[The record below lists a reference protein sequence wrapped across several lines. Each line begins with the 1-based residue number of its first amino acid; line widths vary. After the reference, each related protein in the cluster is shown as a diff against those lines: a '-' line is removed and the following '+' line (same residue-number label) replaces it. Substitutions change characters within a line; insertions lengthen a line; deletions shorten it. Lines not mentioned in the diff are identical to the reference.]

1 MTEDRITE
9 LYLQIRPASI
19 GFFKFLLE
27 GYDGL
32 ATLSTL
38 DRTRGLVRLMVPS
51 SRYSELLDVV
61 SALAPRL
68 RNEPDNQHE
77 N

>member
-1 MTEDRITE
+1 MTEHITW
-9 LYLQIRPASI
+9 LYLRIRPTRI

-38 DRTRGLVRLMVPS
+38 DRSRGLVRLMVPS
-51 SRYSELLDVV
+51 SRYSELLGVV
-61 SALAPRL
+61 SALAPQL
-68 RNEPDNQHE
+68 RDKPDNQLE
-77 N
+77 S